1 MDATE
6 ILTDAFQRTRGLVH
20 RVADGLDAEAL
31 AYRPDSEA
39 NSIAWLLWHA
49 TRVQDDH
56 VSELAGHEQAWTA
69 DGWAG
74 RLDLPFDPADIGF
87 GHTAEQVA
95 AVRPDGPEILVDYHD
110 TVVANTLDYLGT
122 LTAGDLDRIV
132 DHSWDP
138 PVTMGVRLVSV
149 VNDQLQHLGQA
160 AYVRGLVE
168 RRER

>member
-1 MDATE
+1 MDATD
-6 ILTDAFQRTRGLVH
+6 ILTDALQRTRGLVR

-31 AYRPDSEA
+31 AYRPDPEA

-56 VSELAGHEQAWTA
+56 VSELAGREQAWTA
-69 DGWAG
+69 DGWAE

-95 AVRPDGPEILVDYHD
+95 AVRPGGPGPLIDYHEA
-110 TVVANTLDYLGT
+110 VVAKTLDYLGT
-122 LTAGDLDRIV
+122 VTAKPLDRVV
-132 DHSWDP
+132 DESWDP

-149 VNDQLQHLGQA
+149 VNDQLQHVGQA
-160 AYVRGLVE
+160 AYVRGLFE
-168 RRER
+168 RRGR